1 MRWRRGVR
9 EEEQRR
15 QMVAAAR
22 GFLEIIPAAV
32 IFETGYRETE
42 QGEKTRVENMSR
54 CTKQTWVKALLSAC
68 SFTHSTR

>member
-32 IFETGYRETE
+32 IFETGYGETE